1 MHGDVVAAARV
12 LYSMPEGA
20 RDQVITQLLQE
31 SVWANRHRKTCGRV
45 HPVWGDGSLM
55 SAALN
60 RRPVAEPSLSDA
72 DYCDCMARVFEAL
85 ISWRKEPGVS
95 HPRRSG
101 CRSEPSGQVQ
111 AV

>member
-12 LYSMPEGA
+12 LYSMPESL
-20 RDQVITQLLQE
+20 RDAAIAQLLQE
-31 SVWANRHRKTCGRV
+31 SVWANRHRKAHGRV

-60 RRPVAEPSLSDA
+60 RRPVAEPPLSDA
-72 DYCDCMARVFEAL
+72 DYCDCLARVFEAL
-85 ISWRKEPGVS
+85 ISWRKDPGVS
-95 HPRRSG
+95 RPTHSG
-101 CRSEPSGQVQ
+101 CRLGLSGQAP